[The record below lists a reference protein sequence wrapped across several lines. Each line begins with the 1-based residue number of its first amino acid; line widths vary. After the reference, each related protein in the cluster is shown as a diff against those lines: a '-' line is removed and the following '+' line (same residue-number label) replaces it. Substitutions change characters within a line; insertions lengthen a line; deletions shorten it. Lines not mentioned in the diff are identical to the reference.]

1 MPVFAKLNNHV
12 DNHQTHDANH
22 SVSELLINIFAS
34 FKMVKPMVLMLNKLN
49 QAHAKVLMD
58 HNH

>member
-12 DNHQTHDANH
+12 DKHQTHDVNH
-22 SVSELLINIFAS
+22 SVLELLFNMFAS
-34 FKMVKPMVLMLNKLN
+34 SKAVKPMDLMFNKLN